1 MGAPGASLVVIPPPP
16 RRGAY
21 WGTKNTAKATL
32 DVPDVGRVQFE
43 ADQGP
48 KNPWS
53 LAVGVSSAVHKR
65 FDLFA
70 EYGFSPGDLIYFAG
84 GLTVRF

>member
-1 MGAPGASLVVIPPPP
+1 MSTHRPAGSKQGGAPGAALVIFPPH
-16 RRGAY
+16 
-21 WGTKNTAKATL
+21 
-32 DVPDVGRVQFE
+32 VGSAQFE

-53 LAVGVSSAVHKR
+53 MSVGVSSALHKH

-70 EYGFSPGDLIYFAG
+70 EYGFSPGDLIFLAG
-84 GLTVRF
+84 GLTFRI